1 MRLFDLRQKEIINI
15 CTCRS
20 LGCPVDL
27 DFDPRNGR
35 ILAIIVPGPAKIC
48 GFFGRDS
55 EYIIPW
61 DCIRQIGEDIIL
73 VEINEDRCIS
83 KDF

>member
-15 CTCRS
+15 CTCLS